1 MTKINYYRLDRQP
14 KKRNPIAKDLSDRE
28 LLPKIIDNKK
38 KQKEK
43 NKTKLKSIINTYNN
57 GMDVIDEFE

>member
-38 KQKEK
+38 KKKEK
-43 NKTKLKSIINTYNN
+43 SRKSLKNIINIYNN
-57 GMDVIDEFE
+57 GMDVTDEFE